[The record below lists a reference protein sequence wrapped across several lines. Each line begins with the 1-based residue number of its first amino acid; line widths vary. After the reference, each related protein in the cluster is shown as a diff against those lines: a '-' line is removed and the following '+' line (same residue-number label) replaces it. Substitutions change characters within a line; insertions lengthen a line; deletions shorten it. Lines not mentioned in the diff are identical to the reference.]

1 MDALAQLAPILA
13 SFKRHRLTV
22 LLLLLQVAATFAIL
36 CNAVQL
42 MILHLQPMRQHSGL
56 AEDQLLL
63 VESTRLDPPVERAA
77 LQAGDLAALRQ
88 LPGVAAAIAV
98 DALPFNGAN
107 WRNGI
112 RTGLSGQP
120 GRRSAQPSAF
130 NGSPGERQV
139 LGLRLIAGRDFQPDE
154 YVAED
159 SAHGWGGINHVS
171 STILTAALARKL
183 FPDGQALGRTL
194 DAGGEHGIRI
204 VGIVDTLAGPTSGAL
219 TQGQDCM
226 LFPMR
231 PDTADLTYV
240 LRMAPHTEPPRLLS
254 SMKSILEALP
264 GRKIVGTPIRF
275 TTLRARF
282 FRHDR
287 ELVGLLL
294 AAMAGL
300 ILVTAIGLAG
310 LASFWVQQRRT
321 SIGVRRA
328 LGSSRQGIRLYFQ
341 LENALIVCLALP
353 LGVSLSYTL
362 NHGLM
367 IWAELPR
374 LPPAYLA
381 PVGLGLLLLGQLAI
395 IEPVRRAA
403 AITPMTAIR
412 G

>member
-1 MDALAQLAPILA
+1 MDTLSQLAPMLA

-22 LLLLLQVAATFAIL
+22 LLLLLQVATTFAIF
-36 CNAVQL
+36 CNAAQL
-42 MILHLQPMRQHSGL
+42 TMLHLQPMRQHSGV
-56 AEDQLLL
+56 AEHQLLL
-63 VESTRLDPPVERAA
+63 VESTRLDPPAERTA
-77 LQAGDLAALRQ
+77 LQKSDLAALRQ
-88 LPGVAAAIAV
+88 LPGVASAVAV
-98 DALPFNGAN
+98 DALPFNGVN

-112 RTGLSGQP
+112 RTGLAGQP

-130 NGSPGERQV
+130 NGTPGERQT

-159 SAHGWGGINHVS
+159 SAHGWDGINHVS
-171 STILTAALARKL
+171 ATIITAALAHRL
-183 FPDGQALGRTL
+183 FPDGRALGSLL
-194 DAGGEHGIRI
+194 DTGGPQGVRI
-204 VGIVDTLAGPTSGAL
+204 VGIVDTLAGPTATSSA
-219 TQGQDCM
+219 QAQDCM

-240 LRMAPHTEPPRLLS
+240 LRLAPRVEPQRLLA
-254 SMKSILEALP
+254 SMKSVLEAQP
-264 GRKIVGTPIRF
+264 GRKIIGMPIRF

-300 ILVTAIGLAG
+300 ALVTAIGLAG
-310 LASFWVQQRRT
+310 LASFWVQQRRA

-328 LGSSRQGIRLYFQ
+328 LGSSRRGIRLYFQ

-353 LGVSLSYTL
+353 LGITLSYAL

-367 IWAELPR
+367 QWAELPR
-374 LPPAYLA
+374 LPAWYLA
-381 PVGLGLLLLGQLAI
+381 PVGLGLLVLGQLAI
-395 IEPVRRAA
+395 IEPVRRVATIA
-403 AITPMTAIR
+403 PMTAIR